1 MSSRYANSV
10 MAGKDVVT
18 RLSSLNQWGASNVTH
33 WPITCKLWNLLD
45 IYWAPAVTLTQKLG
59 GQSYIKRLP
68 RYPSQ
73 SESLTR
79 WHEPIRAE
87 RQEAASRDQYIEPPT
102 ASVLGGVYL
111 KSAPVKKW
119 EDTDILIKIKTATG
133 ALLFLSTPWPRL
145 SFFLVRS
152 ELQSACQSH
161 FHASTQRSFRPEQYI
176 RTWTQTRDECRC
188 RCLNV
193 AI

>member
-1 MSSRYANSV
+1 M
-10 MAGKDVVT
+10 
-18 RLSSLNQWGASNVTH
+18 
-33 WPITCKLWNLLD
+33 
-45 IYWAPAVTLTQKLG
+45 
-59 GQSYIKRLP
+59 KRWENK
-68 RYPSQ
+68 SQ
-73 SESLTR
+73 SEEILYILCSPLSETTFLYNPFVQLPCIKHR
-79 WHEPIRAE
+79 SGILRFDKIRPPWG
-87 RQEAASRDQYIEPPT
+87 SRDQYIEPPT

-161 FHASTQRSFRPEQYI
+161 FHASTQRSSARNNTSEPGLKLEM
-176 RTWTQTRDECRC
+176 
-188 RCLNV
+188 NV
-193 AI
+193 GVGV